1 MGFTLE
7 EKKKIRE
14 SNDNFEEKYKKY
26 ISEWL
31 KFGKYTPEEIEEL
44 AYATFV
50 LSKVGL
56 TPEQYGIIYNM
67 NSN

>member
-1 MGFTLE
+1 MGFTID

-14 SNDNFEEKYKKY
+14 SSDNFDDECKKY

-50 LSKVGL
+50 LSKFGV
-56 TPEQYGIIYNM
+56 TPEQYDIIYNM
-67 NSN
+67 KCN

>member
-1 MGFTLE
+1 MGFTID

-14 SNDNFEEKYKKY
+14 SSDNFDEEYKKY

-50 LSKVGL
+50 LNKVGL
-56 TPEQYGIIYNM
+56 TPEQYGIIYNL
-67 NSN
+67 NCN

>member
-1 MGFTLE
+1 MGFTIE

-14 SNDNFEEKYKKY
+14 SSDNFDEEYKKY

-44 AYATFV
+44 AYVTFV
-50 LSKVGL
+50 LSKVEL
-56 TPEQYGIIYNM
+56 TPEQYRIIYNM
-67 NSN
+67 KCN